1 MFNWLI
7 NFFKVKNVEYPTT
20 KIEPETKPEE
30 SKPEIKELHLTAT
43 VQPVDNTS
51 SFQGFPKSEPT
62 KKSTNTRKPSG
73 KPVNKP
79 KGRPKKKPL

>member
-7 NFFKVKNVEYPTT
+7 NLFKVKNVEYPTT
-20 KIEPETKPEE
+20 KVEPETKPDVIT
-30 SKPEIKELHLTAT
+30 PEIKELHLITN

-51 SFQGFPKSEPT
+51 SFQGFPKSEPAKKPT
-62 KKSTNTRKPSG
+62 KSHKTTG